1 MVAVVHPGIESALDA
16 LDSAVD
22 TLIGLSFDDLT
33 CPELLAVLSRLE
45 RAARRVPVAEQT
57 MVARLAREATPAQ
70 LGAPVLTQA
79 LADVLQISAEDAKR
93 RIGNAAALAPRIGL
107 TGEPL
112 PPLLPETAAVQAKG
126 EVGPEQ
132 IKIVQKI
139 LKKLPRHTPADV
151 AADAE
156 AQMAANAAQFRPE
169 QLRTLGRR
177 LLDTL
182 NPDGEFDERE
192 RNRQRGVVFGPQQPD
207 GLSRISGW
215 VTPQCRA
222 TMEPAVHKLGA
233 PGMCNPDDAQPCTSG
248 TPTDAQ
254 IQADARSTAQR
265 NHDALQQ
272 VFRSALSSGEL
283 GQHHGLPV
291 TIIVSTTMQDLE
303 SVSGHGVSAG
313 GTLVPMRD
321 IIRWAA
327 DAYHYLCI
335 FDQATEKPLNLFRT
349 KRCASDAQRIALH
362 AIHRGCTYPGC
373 TAPAYLTEVHHL
385 NGYANGGNTNVEDMT
400 LACRPHHKLVK
411 PGGWQTVRGAGARRY
426 GYHHRNSTSAKPA
439 PTTTTTP
446 NAFSGKGIGNRRANR
461 GPCQP
466 SPICGTGVSARLG

>member
-1 MVAVVHPGIESALDA
+1 MATAVHLQIDSALDA
-16 LDSAVD
+16 LDLAVD
-22 TLIGLSFDDLT
+22 TLNGLSFDELT
-33 CPELLAVLSRLE
+33 CPELLAVLSRWE
-45 RAARRVPVAEQT
+45 RAARRMPVAEQAT
-57 MVARLAREATPAQ
+57 VARLAREATPAQ
-70 LGAPVLTQA
+70 LGGLVLTQA
-79 LADVLQISAEDAKR
+79 LADRLQISAEDAKR
-93 RIGNAAALAPRIGL
+93 RIGNAAALAPRVGL

-112 PPLLPETAAVQAKG
+112 PPLLPETAAAQARG

-132 IKIVQKI
+132 IKIVRKV
-139 LKKLPRHTPADV
+139 LKKLPRHTRPDV

-169 QLRTLGRR
+169 QLRTVGRR

-182 NPDGEFDERE
+182 HPDGELDERE

-222 TMEPAVHKLGA
+222 TMEPAMHKLGA

-254 IQADARSTAQR
+254 IQTDARSTAQR
-265 NHDALQQ
+265 NHDAMEQ

-291 TIIVSTTMQDLE
+291 TVIVSTTLQDLE
-303 SVSGHGVSAG
+303 TAAGHGVTAG

-321 IIRWAA
+321 IVRMAA

-335 FDQATEKPLNLFRT
+335 FDRATEKPLNLFRT

-362 AIHRGCTYPGC
+362 AIHGGCTFPGC

-385 NGYANGGNTNVEDMT
+385 DEYAAGGNTNVEDLT

-411 PGGWQTVRGAGARRY
+411 PGGWQTIRGADGQTVWIPPPELDVGQARTND
-426 GYHHRNSTSAKPA
+426 YHHPER
-439 PTTTTTP
+439 
-446 NAFSGKGIGNRRANR
+446 FLRQRD
-461 GPCQP
+461 
-466 SPICGTGVSARLG
+466 

>member
-1 MVAVVHPGIESALDA
+1 MVAVVHPDIGSALDT

-22 TLIGLSFDDLT
+22 TLNGLSFDGLT
-33 CPELLAVLSRLE
+33 TQERLAVVSRLE
-45 RAARRVPVAEQT
+45 RAARRLPVAEQAL
-57 MVARLAREATPAQ
+57 VARLAREATPAQ
-70 LGAPVLTQA
+70 LGGLVLSQA
-79 LADVLQISAEDAKR
+79 LADALQISADDAKR
-93 RIGNAAALAPRIGL
+93 RIGNAAALAPRVGL

-112 PPLLPETAAVQAKG
+112 PPLLPETAAAQARG
-126 EVGPEQ
+126 DVGPEQ
-132 IKIVQKI
+132 IKIVRKI
-139 LKKLPRHTPADV
+139 LKKLPRHTRPDV

-156 AQMAANAAQFRPE
+156 AQMAAGAAQFRPE
-169 QLRTLGRR
+169 QLRTVGRR

-182 NPDGEFDERE
+182 HPDGELDERE

-222 TMEPAVHKLGA
+222 TMEPALHKLGA
-233 PGMCNPDDAQPCTSG
+233 PGMCNPDDAQPCTCG

-265 NHDALQQ
+265 NHDAMEQ
-272 VFRSALSSGEL
+272 VFRSTLSSGEL

-291 TIIVSTTMQDLE
+291 TVIVSTTLQDLHTAA
-303 SVSGHGVSAG
+303 GHGVTAG
-313 GTLVPMRD
+313 GTLVPVRD
-321 IIRWAA
+321 IIRWAS

-362 AIHRGCTYPGC
+362 ALHRGCTFPGC

-385 NGYANGGNTNVEDMT
+385 DEYATGGNTNIEDMT

-411 PGGWQTVRGAGARRY
+411 PGGWQTIKGEGGQTVWIPPPQLDVGQARTND
-426 GYHHRNSTSAKPA
+426 YHHPER
-439 PTTTTTP
+439 
-446 NAFSGKGIGNRRANR
+446 FLRQRDW
-461 GPCQP
+461 
-466 SPICGTGVSARLG
+466 